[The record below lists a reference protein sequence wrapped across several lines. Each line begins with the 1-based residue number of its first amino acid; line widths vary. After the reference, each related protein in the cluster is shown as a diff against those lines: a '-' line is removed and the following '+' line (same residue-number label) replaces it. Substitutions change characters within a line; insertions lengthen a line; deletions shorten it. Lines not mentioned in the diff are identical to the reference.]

1 MHVALL
7 YPWLVHL
14 LEQSIVVVVVVTVVV
29 VVAIVV
35 VAAIVVVVVVT
46 VVVVVAIVVV
56 DVVVDAEG
64 AHQSVFD
71 DEHCPNNPRGS
82 LSHEFRQLPVVQ
94 ELALMLQ
101 LSEEAEHVLLNMHS

>member
-1 MHVALL
+1 
-7 YPWLVHL
+7 
-14 LEQSIVVVVVVTVVV
+14 VVVVVTVVV

-71 DEHCPNNPRGS
+71 DEHCPDNPRGS

>member
-1 MHVALL
+1 M
-7 YPWLVHL
+7 
-14 LEQSIVVVVVVTVVV
+14 
-29 VVAIVV
+29 
-35 VAAIVVVVVVT
+35 VVVVT

-71 DEHCPNNPRGS
+71 DEHCPDNPRGS

>member
-1 MHVALL
+1 M
-7 YPWLVHL
+7 
-14 LEQSIVVVVVVTVVV
+14 VVVGL
-29 VVAIVV
+29 IV
-35 VAAIVVVVVVT
+35 
-46 VVVVVAIVVV
+46 VVV

-71 DEHCPNNPRGS
+71 DEHCPDNPRGS

>member
-1 MHVALL
+1 
-7 YPWLVHL
+7 
-14 LEQSIVVVVVVTVVV
+14 VVVVVTVVV

-71 DEHCPNNPRGS
+71 DEHCPDNPRGS

-101 LSEEAEHVLLNMHS
+101 LSEEAEHVLLAMHS

>member
-1 MHVALL
+1 MSWHR
-7 YPWLVHL
+7 
-14 LEQSIVVVVVVTVVV
+14 
-29 VVAIVV
+29 
-35 VAAIVVVVVVT
+35 IVVVVVVT

-71 DEHCPNNPRGS
+71 DEHCPDNPRGS

-101 LSEEAEHVLLNMHS
+101 LSEEAEHVLLAMHS

>member
-1 MHVALL
+1 M
-7 YPWLVHL
+7 

-71 DEHCPNNPRGS
+71 DEHCPDNPRGS

>member
-1 MHVALL
+1 M
-7 YPWLVHL
+7 
-14 LEQSIVVVVVVTVVV
+14 VVVVTVVV

-71 DEHCPNNPRGS
+71 DEHCPDNPRGS

>member
-1 MHVALL
+1 MSWH
-7 YPWLVHL
+7 
-14 LEQSIVVVVVVTVVV
+14 SIVVVVVVTVVV

-64 AHQSVFD
+64 THQSVFD
-71 DEHCPNNPRGS
+71 DEHCPDNPRVS

>member
-1 MHVALL
+1 LSWHR
-7 YPWLVHL
+7 
-14 LEQSIVVVVVVTVVV
+14 IVVVVVVTVVV

-71 DEHCPNNPRGS
+71 DEHCPDNPRGS

>member
-1 MHVALL
+1 MSWHR
-7 YPWLVHL
+7 
-14 LEQSIVVVVVVTVVV
+14 IVVVVVVTVVV

-71 DEHCPNNPRGS
+71 DEHCPDNPRGS